1 MTTLDIGAIFDV
13 EAHGT
18 AVGGRV
24 VVRLP
29 DGRVCFTHGGIPGER
44 LRIRLT
50 AVKKSFAEADLVE
63 VLTASPDRV
72 TPLCPIYGR
81 CGGCQ
86 YQHVAYARQVELKTR
101 QLTDT
106 LQRIGGVPLTAID
119 EVHASPTPWAYRN
132 RIELHPA
139 GKGYGFVSVDDHTIL
154 PITHCPI
161 ARPEVNAEISRLPSA
176 AGLSEATRVSIRWAP
191 GNGAVT
197 SLRELPEQLP
207 WRQEQVGGK
216 PYAVPTGSFAQV
228 HGEVAEILFALV
240 GRWLAPLPA
249 QRVID
254 AYCGAGFLGLAITD
268 RPVLGLEVDAASIAA
283 ALQNAETRGLAASHT
298 YLAGSVDALLE
309 AQLAPAAAAAT
320 APATCV
326 ILDPPRAGCGAGTIS
341 ALSRQKPAWLLYV
354 SCDPATLARDLKSLV
369 PLGYRVER
377 TALLDMFPQTAHF
390 ESVVLLAR
398 V

>member
-1 MTTLDIGAIFDV
+1 MDIGAIFDL

-18 AVGGRV
+18 ALGGRV
-24 VVRLP
+24 VARLP
-29 DGRVCFTHGGIPGER
+29 DGRVCFIHGGIPGER

-50 AVKKSFAEADLVE
+50 AVKKTFAEADLVE

-72 TPLCPIYGR
+72 TPSCPIYGR

-86 YQHVAYARQVELKTR
+86 YQHVAYGRQVELKTR
-101 QLTDT
+101 QLADT
-106 LQRIGGVPLTAID
+106 LQRIGGLPVAAID
-119 EVHASPTPWAYRN
+119 EIHASPSPWAYRN

-139 GKGYGFVSVDDHTIL
+139 GKGYGFVTVDDHTIL
-154 PITHCPI
+154 PITSCPI
-161 ARPEVNAEISRLPSA
+161 ARPEVNAEIARLPSA

-197 SLRELPEQLP
+197 SLRETPEELP
-207 WRQEQVGGK
+207 WRLEQVGGK

-228 HGEVAEILFALV
+228 HGEVADILFALV
-240 GRWLAPLPA
+240 GRWLAPLSA

-254 AYCGAGFLGLAITD
+254 AYCGAGFLGLAISD
-268 RPVLGLEVDAASIAA
+268 RPVLGLEIDASSVEAA
-283 ALQNAETRGLAASHT
+283 QQNAQTRGLAASHT
-298 YLAGSVDALLE
+298 YLAGNVEALLE
-309 AQLAPAAAAAT
+309 AQLADSTAT
-320 APATCV
+320 TCV
-326 ILDPPRAGCGAGTIS
+326 ILDPPRAGCGAATLA
-341 ALSRQKPAWLLYV
+341 ALGRQKPAWLLYV
-354 SCDPATLARDLKSLV
+354 SCDPATLARDLKGLV

-398 V
+398 P